1 MEYHNSI
8 SNHNFTE
15 DNGTVA
21 VFSDFKV
28 RFTPLGSCNIP
39 PPMFLQAIDLKHN
52 PPFAFY
58 WWKNLLFI
66 SGMNSLTIIS
76 NNNQDD
82 EYTELQ
88 VVEDKVFD
96 DNVKFFIFQED
107 KGVNNAY
114 IYLIKSVN
122 DTNFDLLVQVKCN
135 FDSNKESEMIKIIS
149 TNFIK
154 IQRTLG
160 IFPSNLYDGLY
171 DKNFFEKKINIK
183 ALGQTTPNLNQLN
196 IQSDLLMGYSQN
208 DVDND
213 TAFYLIHQENKH
225 NVISKVSQSIH
236 SSINSNALTQT
247 SVSCSF
253 DIIKAKTII
262 HNKTERIIYLTR
274 NNRLYIDDYMFALDI
289 TSFEIFKNFLFLT
302 QTTNNPF
309 NYLHILDINH
319 GFSLNPN
326 KRNEAILTLNE
337 NLFNVRRIER
347 GAFIVTVSKI
357 NVVIQTPRGN
367 LETFC
372 PRILVLYEIIQL
384 VETMKYLDAFELSR
398 KHKINYNF
406 LYDIDPEGFLANL
419 TEILKQVKKVDY
431 LNLFL
436 NSLENNYS
444 EEVLKIFPELS
455 TKEEFKR
462 LYINNKTN
470 KVCDAMKT
478 ELYKINTK

>member
-8 SNHNFTE
+8 FNHNFTE

-39 PPMFLQAIDLKHN
+39 PPMFLQAIDLNHN

-171 DKNFFEKKINIK
+171 DKNF
-183 ALGQTTPNLNQLN
+183 L
-196 IQSDLLMGYSQN
+196 
-208 DVDND
+208 
-213 TAFYLIHQENKH
+213 
-225 NVISKVSQSIH
+225 
-236 SSINSNALTQT
+236 
-247 SVSCSF
+247 
-253 DIIKAKTII
+253 
-262 HNKTERIIYLTR
+262 
-274 NNRLYIDDYMFALDI
+274 
-289 TSFEIFKNFLFLT
+289 
-302 QTTNNPF
+302 
-309 NYLHILDINH
+309 
-319 GFSLNPN
+319 
-326 KRNEAILTLNE
+326 KR
-337 NLFNVRRIER
+337 
-347 GAFIVTVSKI
+347 K
-357 NVVIQTPRGN
+357 
-367 LETFC
+367 
-372 PRILVLYEIIQL
+372 
-384 VETMKYLDAFELSR
+384 
-398 KHKINYNF
+398 
-406 LYDIDPEGFLANL
+406 
-419 TEILKQVKKVDY
+419 
-431 LNLFL
+431 
-436 NSLENNYS
+436 
-444 EEVLKIFPELS
+444 
-455 TKEEFKR
+455 
-462 LYINNKTN
+462 
-470 KVCDAMKT
+470 
-478 ELYKINTK
+478 